1 MSEGNARSEHIV
13 YIAVGS
19 NHLREE
25 SLRAAYNAM
34 QTLGTVIAAS
44 AIYESAAVGDAAP
57 PYWNGVI
64 ALATSLAG
72 AALKARLREIEDA
85 AGRVRRLA
93 NGQRSPLVTLDLDVL
108 LAAGQPP
115 HPDLYERAYV
125 IVPMAEI
132 APEERPDAE
141 SPTFRMLAEGHAGA
155 LRRLPGFR
163 LQALN
168 KA

>member
-1 MSEGNARSEHIV
+1 MGNVHSEQIV

-25 SLRAAYNAM
+25 SLRAAYKAM
-34 QTLGTVIAAS
+34 QTLGTVVAAS
-44 AIYESAAVGDAAP
+44 SLYESAAVGDAAP
-57 PYWNGVI
+57 PYWNGVVK
-64 ALATSLAG
+64 LATPLAG
-72 AALKARLREIEDA
+72 LALKARLRRIEDA

-125 IVPMAEI
+125 VVPMAEI
-132 APEERPDAE
+132 APEERPDAAA
-141 SPTFRMLAEGHAGA
+141 PTFAALAQAHAAA
-155 LRRLPGFR
+155 LRRLPDAD

-168 KA
+168 NA